1 MRALVVINP
10 ISGTGGRRDV
20 VERRVAHASALAKA
34 HSLDAQIAV
43 TGGPGHARDLA
54 HRALEDGIRLCI
66 AWGGDGTVN
75 EVASALVHR
84 DAALAV
90 IPSGSGNGLAREL
103 RIPFNPRAAFE
114 TAVKGTECIID
125 CGEIDGRLFFNMAG
139 LGLDARVAHQFAA
152 HGLVRRGFRR
162 YLEITLKELFR
173 FDADEHTIVADGVT
187 IRTQAMV
194 VVVANGRQYGN
205 GAAIA
210 PDARVDDGLLD
221 VVVVEDRAPWKAL
234 LAMPLLFMGQAARVS
249 GVRIVRA
256 RDIEV
261 TSGRPALFHVDGEP
275 HVGGA
280 HLTARVHPGA
290 LRVRVGRGFRR
301 RPVGA

>member
-20 VERRVAHASALAKA
+20 VERRVAAASALAKA
-34 HSLDAQIAV
+34 HGVDAQIAV
-43 TGGPGHARDLA
+43 TEGRGHARELA
-54 HRALEDGIRLCI
+54 HRALGDGVTCCV

-103 RIPFNPRAAFE
+103 RIPFNPRSAFDIAARG
-114 TAVKGTECIID
+114 VDRVID

-139 LGLDARVAHQFAA
+139 LGLDARVAHEFAS
-152 HGLVRRGFRR
+152 HGLRRRGFRR
-162 YLEITLKELFR
+162 YLEITLRELFQ
-173 FDADEHTIVADGVT
+173 FEADDHTIVADGVT
-187 IRTQAMV
+187 MRTRAML

-210 PDARVDDGLLD
+210 PDARVDDGWLD
-221 VVVVEDRAPWKAL
+221 VVVVEDRAAWKSL
-234 LAMPLLFMGQAARVS
+234 LAMPLLFVGLAAHVP
-249 GVRIVRA
+249 GVTIIRA
-256 RDIEV
+256 REIEL
-261 TSGRPALFHVDGEP
+261 TSGRAALFHVDGEP

-280 HLTARVHPGA
+280 HLTARVHPAA
-290 LRVRVGRGFRR
+290 LRVRVPR
-301 RPVGA
+301 